1 MIYDVTLKISYH
13 YPQAVKDARHI
24 LRIRP
29 REDAQQTVTA
39 QSVKVTPSPDEAA
52 TDRDF
57 FGNDI
62 DHIRLHRPHDS
73 LLVEMRARVAV
84 AGRQTDLADTMP
96 LSGIRAAA
104 LGSRDTGA
112 AAPAHFLGP
121 SRLVAPLSPVADYLR
136 CDGPGPLAGGDH
148 ILAMTRQMHADFAYT
163 PGSTRI
169 DTPVEEVFESRK
181 GVCQDFAH
189 LMIAG
194 LRAGGIPA
202 AYVSGFL
209 RTDPPPGRPRL
220 EGRDAMH
227 AWVKVWL
234 GPESGWVGFD
244 PTNGIAA
251 SADHIEVAIGRDYA
265 DVAPVSGVLVTSGS
279 QRMRHAV
286 DVVPLDECRT
296 GD

>member
-1 MIYDVTLKISYH
+1 MIYDITLKISYH

-52 TDRDF
+52 SDRDF

-73 LLVEMRARVAV
+73 LVVEMRARVAV
-84 AGRQTDLADTMP
+84 AARKADLAGTMP

-112 AAPAHFLGP
+112 AAAAHFLGA
-121 SRLVAPLSPVADYLR
+121 SRLVAPLPAVAAYLG
-136 CDGPGPLAGGDH
+136 CDGRGEQAGGDDV
-148 ILAMTRQMHADFAYT
+148 LAMTRQMHADFAYT

-169 DTPVEEVFESRK
+169 DTPVEEVFQSRK

-227 AWVKVWL
+227 AWVKAWL
-234 GPESGWVGFD
+234 GPETGWVGFD

-286 DVVPLDECRT
+286 DVVPLDESQT

>member
-1 MIYDVTLKISYH
+1 MIYDITLKISYH

-29 REDAQQTVTA
+29 REDAEQKVTA
-39 QSVKVTPSPDEAA
+39 QSVKVLPTPDEAA
-52 TDRDF
+52 VDRDF
-57 FGNDI
+57 FGNGI
-62 DHIRLHRPHDS
+62 DHIRLHRPHEQ
-73 LLVEMRARVAV
+73 LMVEMRARVAV
-84 AGRQTDLADTMP
+84 ASRRTEGTDGRTLADIRVAA
-96 LSGIRAAA
+96 LNSRAADA
-104 LGSRDTGA
+104 E
-112 AAPAHFLGP
+112 APAHFLGA
-121 SRLVAPLSPVADYLR
+121 SRLVPPLLPASDYLKCHAR
-136 CDGPGPLAGGDH
+136 SASTGGEAV
-148 ILAMTRQMHADFAYT
+148 LAMTQQIHADFAYT
-163 PGSTRI
+163 PGATRI
-169 DTPVEEVFESRK
+169 DTPVEEVFGSRK

-234 GPESGWVGFD
+234 GPVTGWVGFD
-244 PTNGIAA
+244 PTNGIVA

-286 DVVPLDECRT
+286 DVIPLDEREA
-296 GD
+296 GE

>member
-1 MIYDVTLKISYH
+1 MIYDITLKIAYH

-29 REDAQQTVTA
+29 REDGEQKVTA
-39 QSVKVTPSPDEAA
+39 QSVKVTPTPDEAA
-52 TDRDF
+52 VDRDF
-57 FGNDI
+57 FGNGI
-62 DHIRLHRPHDS
+62 DHIRLHRPHEQ
-73 LLVEMRARVAV
+73 LTVEMRARVAV
-84 AGRQTDLADTMP
+84 ADREAGLAETMP
-96 LSGIRAAA
+96 LSEIRNAA
-104 LGSRDTGA
+104 LASRDTGS
-112 AAPAHFLGP
+112 AAPAHFVGA
-121 SRLVAPLSPVADYLR
+121 SRLVTPLRPVADYLR
-136 CDGPGPLAGGDH
+136 GAGSGPRGGDDV
-148 ILAMTRQMHADFAYT
+148 LSMTRQVHADFAYT

-169 DTPVEEVFESRK
+169 DTPAEDVFASRK

-234 GPESGWVGFD
+234 GPETGWVGFD

-286 DVVPLDECRT
+286 DVVPLDERET
-296 GD
+296 DP